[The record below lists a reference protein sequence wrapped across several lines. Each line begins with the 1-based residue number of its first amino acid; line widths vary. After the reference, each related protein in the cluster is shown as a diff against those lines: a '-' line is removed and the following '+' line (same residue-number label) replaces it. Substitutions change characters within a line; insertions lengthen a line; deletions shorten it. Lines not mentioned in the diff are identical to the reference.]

1 MQHTK
6 ATPDLIGPTGSRA
19 HPPGHVT
26 GAVRAANEPLRM
38 WTASTSADIRT
49 RLIYDSVAAVY

>member
-1 MQHTK
+1 MRDTK
-6 ATPDLIGPTGSRA
+6 ATADLIGPAGSRA

-38 WTASTSADIRT
+38 WTTLTSADIRT
-49 RLIYDSVAAVY
+49 RLIYDSVAAAY